1 MHAANRIVKNTGIL
15 YIRMAISV
23 FISLYSTRLI
33 IGALGT
39 KDFGIFNVVAGAIS
53 MLAFL
58 NAAMAGTSMRFMSF
72 AQGEGNEEKQK
83 NVFNVSV
90 ILHLIIG
97 FLAIIIIETIGYLL
111 FKEFLNI
118 EADRIPAAKT
128 IFHFMVVSTF
138 FTIISVPYD
147 AVIYAHE
154 NMLLLAIVGVIE
166 AFLKLSVAIY
176 ITYTS
181 FDKLVT
187 YGLLMAS
194 IAILLMVT
202 QRIYC
207 HLKYKEV
214 VFAPGKYYKKNIMKE
229 MTGFA
234 GWIFLNSATSIIGNY
249 GLGIVLNNVWGTALN
264 AAQGIA
270 MQLNG
275 QFMAFS
281 NTMMKALNPGIVKA
295 EGGGDRNRMLKMA
308 MIGCKF
314 SFFLFVFFAAPFLI
328 EAPYILKLWL
338 KTVPDWTIIFCRLAI
353 IKTIIEQLT
362 QALDPAIAAEGN
374 IKLNSIVK
382 SILNLIPLPLIYYL
396 FTKGFPPYTMYIVS
410 IIIWAIIG
418 GAITLYFSIR
428 NCKLN
433 FSDYIKYVISTS
445 FVSFI
450 IPFLIGLIPIFTMPE
465 SFERL
470 VVVVFTTTI
479 SFAITVYTLG
489 LTQEERTFITGIIKV
504 TINRIRVQK
513 Q

>member
-33 IGALGT
+33 IGALGA
-39 KDFGIFNVVAGAIS
+39 KDFGIFNVVAGVIS

-72 AQGEGNEEKQK
+72 AQGEDNEEKQK
-83 NVFNVSV
+83 SIFNVSV

-97 FLAIIIIETIGYLL
+97 LGAIIIIESIGYLL
-111 FKEFLNI
+111 FREFLNI

-147 AVIYAHE
+147 AIIYAHE
-154 NMLLLAIVGVIE
+154 NMLFIAVAGVIE

-181 FDKLVT
+181 FDKLIT

-214 VFAPGKYYKKNIMKE
+214 IISPGKYYNKNIMKE

-249 GLGIVLNNVWGTALN
+249 GLGIVLNNFWGTALN

-270 MQLNG
+270 VQLNG

-308 MIGCKF
+308 MFGCKF
-314 SFFLFVFFAAPFLI
+314 SFFLFAFFATPFMI

-338 KTVPDWTIIFCRLAI
+338 KNVPDWTIIFCRLAI
-353 IKTIIEQLT
+353 LKTIIEQLT

-382 SILNLIPLPLIYYL
+382 SILNLIPLPVIYYL
-396 FTKGFPPYTMYIVS
+396 FTKGFPPYSMYVVS
-410 IIIWAIIG
+410 IVIWAIIG

-428 NCKLN
+428 NCKLS
-433 FSDYIKYVISTS
+433 FSEYIKYVVSTS

-450 IPFLIGLIPIFTMPE
+450 IPFIIGLIPIYTMPD
-465 SFERL
+465 SFIRL
-470 VVVVFTTTI
+470 VVVVFSTSI
-479 SFAITVYTLG
+479 SFALTVYILG
-489 LTQEERTFITGIIKV
+489 LTKEEKTYILEIIK
-504 TINRIRVQK
+504 TIIYQTK
-513 Q
+513 AHK